1 MPTMEKLLHLLR
13 QMQETAWA
21 MYKICANNY
30 GPDDSRTA
38 AELTEVG
45 TLNNVISLI
54 ENPEYFGKIWDIYCT
69 DDDVAPEDGETD

>member
-1 MPTMEKLLHLLR
+1 MDYDKLLHLLR
-13 QMQETAWA
+13 QMKENVCA
-21 MYKICANNY
+21 MYKICADNY

-38 AELTEVG
+38 AELTEFC

-69 DDDVAPEDGETD
+69 DDDVAPEDGGAD